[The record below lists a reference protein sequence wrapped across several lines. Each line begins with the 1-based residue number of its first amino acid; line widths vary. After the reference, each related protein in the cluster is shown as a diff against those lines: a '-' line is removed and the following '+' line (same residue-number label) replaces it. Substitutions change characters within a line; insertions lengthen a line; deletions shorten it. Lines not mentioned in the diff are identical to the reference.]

1 MKTGAV
7 IAAAGL
13 SSRMG
18 AFKPML
24 EIGDTTAV
32 RRIITVLRSVGA
44 DPIVLVTGHRAEAL
58 EAHVAD
64 LGVICV
70 RNEQYSTTDM
80 FASVSLGMARI
91 CTLCDQFFFTPV
103 DVPLFS
109 PETARALLAC
119 GAPLCKPV
127 CSGRDGHPL
136 LIRSDLAKAIL
147 RSGGEGGLKG
157 ALSRCGCPVTAVFV
171 DDEGAVHDAD
181 TPEEF
186 RLLVQR
192 WRDGGGKP

>member
-1 MKTGAV
+1 
-7 IAAAGL
+7 
-13 SSRMG
+13 
-18 AFKPML
+18 ML

-70 RNEQYSTTDM
+70 RNEQYRTTDM

-103 DVPLFS
+103 DVPLFPRKRPAPCS
-109 PETARALLAC
+109 PAARRCASPSAAAGTAT
-119 GAPLCKPV
+119 
-127 CSGRDGHPL
+127 
-136 LIRSDLAKAIL
+136 
-147 RSGGEGGLKG
+147 
-157 ALSRCGCPVTAVFV
+157 RC
-171 DDEGAVHDAD
+171 
-181 TPEEF
+181 
-186 RLLVQR
+186 
-192 WRDGGGKP
+192 

>member
-1 MKTGAV
+1 MRTGAV

-32 RRIITVLRSVGA
+32 RRIIAVLRSVGA
-44 DPIVLVTGHRAEAL
+44 DPVVLVTGHRAEAL

-64 LGVICV
+64 LDVICV
-70 RNEQYSTTDM
+70 RNERYRTTDM
-80 FASVSLGMARI
+80 FDSVSLGMARVR
-91 CTLCDQFFFTPV
+91 TLCDQFFFTPV

-127 CSGRDGHPL
+127 C
-136 LIRSDLAKAIL
+136 
-147 RSGGEGGLKG
+147 G
-157 ALSRCGCPVTAVFV
+157 AGTA
-171 DDEGAVHDAD
+171 
-181 TPEEF
+181 TPC
-186 RLLVQR
+186 
-192 WRDGGGKP
+192 

>member
-1 MKTGAV
+1 MRTGAV

-58 EAHVAD
+58 ETHVAD

-70 RNEQYSTTDM
+70 RNEQYRTTDM

-109 PETARALLAC
+109 P
-119 GAPLCKPV
+119 
-127 CSGRDGHPL
+127 
-136 LIRSDLAKAIL
+136 
-147 RSGGEGGLKG
+147 
-157 ALSRCGCPVTAVFV
+157 
-171 DDEGAVHDAD
+171 
-181 TPEEF
+181 
-186 RLLVQR
+186 
-192 WRDGGGKP
+192 